1 MSLSREESIASL
13 RLLVCMAKADGVL
26 HERER
31 TMLEASFG
39 EIELPE
45 GITLQWLFDEPT
57 DVSSVL
63 AQLVSEEARDN
74 AYAAVY
80 ALACADG
87 DCSPPE
93 RGLLLEIRTKLGI
106 DETQDAHL
114 ARLFLPRHQIGREY
128 GSSGA
133 TPTLDAMARDIQIT
147 AETRKTAI
155 VSALLGA
162 FPFPGLSIATDLI
175 IAGLQVG
182 LARDIGAMWGQQ
194 MDTAQAK
201 GVLAGF
207 GVGTGARI
215 ALSNL
220 LKVFPGWGSAF
231 GAASAYASSYAVG
244 RVMNAYFHEGRGLD
258 AKELAAR
265 FKAAK
270 AEGKEAFAG
279 DTAVIEQAKAAHAE
293 ALTAL
298 EAELAEGRITQQE
311 FEQRAR
317 AMVP

>member
-1 MSLSREESIASL
+1 MPISREESIASL

-31 TMLEASFG
+31 AMLEASFA
-39 EIELPE
+39 EVELPE
-45 GITLQWLFDEPT
+45 GVTLQWLFEEPV
-57 DVSSVL
+57 DAAVVV
-63 AQLVSEEARDN
+63 AQLVTEEAREN

-93 RGLLLEIRTKLGI
+93 RTLLLEIRTALGI
-106 DETQDAHL
+106 DDTQDAHL
-114 ARLFLPRHQIGREY
+114 GRLFMPRHQVPGPSI
-128 GSSGA
+128 
-133 TPTLDAMARDIQIT
+133 TPTLDAMARES
-147 AETRKTAI
+147 AVRSETRKCAM

-162 FPFPGLSIATDLI
+162 FPFPGLSIATDLM

-182 LARDIGAMWGQQ
+182 LARDIGGLWGQQ

-215 ALSNL
+215 ALSNV
-220 LKVFPGWGSAF
+220 LKLFPGWGSAF
-231 GAASAYASSYAVG
+231 GAVSGYASSHAVG
-244 RVMNAYFHEGRGLD
+244 RVMNAYFAEGRGLD

-270 AEGKEAFAG
+270 EEGKQAFAT
-279 DTAVIEQAKAAHAE
+279 DSEAIERTRAANAD
-293 ALTAL
+293 ALRAL
-298 EAELAEGRITQQE
+298 ETQLATGTITQDE
-311 FEQRAR
+311 FEQRAK
-317 AMVP
+317 ALVA

>member
-1 MSLSREESIASL
+1 MSISHEESIASL

-31 TMLEASFG
+31 VVLEASFA
-39 EIELPE
+39 EVELPQ
-45 GITLQWLFDEPT
+45 GITLQWLFDEPI
-57 DVSSVL
+57 DVTAVI
-63 AQLVSEEARDN
+63 AQLVSAEARDY
-74 AYAAVY
+74 AYSAVY

-87 DCSPPE
+87 DCSAPE
-93 RGLLLEIRTKLGI
+93 RGLLLEIRNALGI

-114 ARLFLPRHQIGREY
+114 GRLFMPRHQQY
-128 GSSGA
+128 GA
-133 TPTLDAMARDIQIT
+133 TVTPTLDAMARENSVRS
-147 AETRKTAI
+147 ETRKCAI

-162 FPFPGLSIATDLI
+162 FPFPGLSIATDLM

-182 LARDIGAMWGQQ
+182 LARDIGGLWGQQ

-231 GAASAYASSYAVG
+231 GAASAYASSHAVG
-244 RVMNAYFHEGRGLD
+244 RVMNAYFESGRGLD
-258 AKELAAR
+258 AKELAER

-270 AEGKEAFAG
+270 SEGKAAFTADTEAIERNKVANAA
-279 DTAVIEQAKAAHAE
+279 AVM
-293 ALTAL
+293 AL
-298 EAELAEGRITQQE
+298 EKALAAGTITPEE
-311 FEQRAR
+311 FEQRAK
-317 AMVP
+317 ALVA

>member
-1 MSLSREESIASL
+1 MSLTPEESIASL

-31 TMLEASFG
+31 EMLEASFG
-39 EIELPE
+39 EVELP
-45 GITLQWLFDEPT
+45 GGVTLQWLFDEPT
-57 DVSSVL
+57 DISAVL
-63 AQLVSEEARDN
+63 AQLVSEEARDQ
-74 AYAAVY
+74 AYSAVY
-80 ALACADG
+80 ALACADD

-93 RGLLLEIRTKLGI
+93 RALLIEIRDKLGI
-106 DETQDAHL
+106 DEAQDAHL
-114 ARLFLPRHQIGREY
+114 GRLFMPRHQLN
-128 GSSGA
+128 SGA
-133 TPTLDAMARDIQIT
+133 TPTLDAMARDMEVNS
-147 AETRKTAI
+147 ATRKCAI
-155 VSALLGA
+155 VTALLGA

-182 LARDIGAMWGQQ
+182 LARDIGGLWGQQ

-220 LKVFPGWGSAF
+220 LKFFPGWGSAF
-231 GAASAYASSYAVG
+231 GATTAYASSYAVG
-244 RVMNAYFHEGRGLD
+244 RVMNAYFQEGRGLD

-270 AEGKEAFAG
+270 EEGKQAFAR
-279 DTAVIEQAKAAHAE
+279 DAAEIERHQQQDAPALRALE
-293 ALTAL
+293 DQLTA
-298 EAELAEGRITQQE
+298 GTITPEE

-317 AMVP
+317 ALVA